1 MWKTIKSI
9 FSLLL
14 SYGMLMMGNSM
25 ISILLGLRS
34 RMEGFSTEITG
45 FIMSGF
51 FVGMLFGAVFSVRLV
66 SGVGHIRAFA
76 AFASIM
82 SVAVLAHILYLDPIV
97 WFVLRI
103 ISGFCMAGM
112 VMVVESW
119 VNERS
124 TNKMRG
130 QILSLYMIT
139 NYLCAGLGQ
148 LMMLVGNPAQFQL
161 FIIAS
166 IVYSLALVPIL
177 LTRASAPKPSSPKR
191 MNIQELFSISPVGV
205 FGMICAGM
213 ANSSLIS
220 MGAVFAK
227 EVGLS
232 VAEISAFMA
241 TAILSGMVLQYPIG
255 RFSDKFDRR
264 LVLVIASLGTGLAA
278 LVVIWATG
286 QTLVL
291 LIISVAI
298 YGGISYTIYPLCSSQ
313 VNDLADPDLL
323 VQVAAGL
330 LIAYGIGASIGPVVA
345 AQSMAIFG
353 PAGFFLF
360 LICINSILIVFT
372 IIRILQ
378 RRGGGGSKTPFMPLG
393 GFGLSSKQLYT
404 AAINSAQRVTEDS
417 SKLTKGGDN

>member
-1 MWKTIKSI
+1 
-9 FSLLL
+9 
-14 SYGMLMMGNSM
+14 MLMMGNSM

-34 RMEGFSTEITG
+34 RMEGFSTEVTG

-51 FVGMLFGAVFSVRLV
+51 FIGMLIGAFLAVRVV

-82 SVAVLAHILYLDPIV
+82 SVAVLAHILYLEPII
-97 WFVLRI
+97 WFLLRI
-103 ISGFCMAGM
+103 VAGFCMAGM

-124 TNKMRG
+124 INKMRG

-148 LMMLVGNPAQFQL
+148 LMMLMGNPAQFQL
-161 FIIAS
+161 FIVAS
-166 IVYSLALVPIL
+166 MIYSFALVPIL
-177 LTRASAPKPSSPKR
+177 LTRASAPKPSSPQR

-220 MGAVFAK
+220 MGAVFAR

-232 VAEISAFMA
+232 VAEISTFMA
-241 TAILSGMVLQYPIG
+241 TAVLAGMVLQFPIG

-264 LVLVIASLGTGLAA
+264 MVLVIASLATGLAA
-278 LVVIWATG
+278 VLVIWATS
-286 QTLVL
+286 QTMVI
-291 LIISVAI
+291 LIIAI
-298 YGGISYTIYPLCSSQ
+298 AVYGGFSYTIYPLCASQ
-313 VNDLADPDLL
+313 VNDLADSRLL

-330 LIAYGIGASIGPVVA
+330 LIAYGIGASLGPVVS

-353 PAGFFLF
+353 PIGFFSF
-360 LICINSILIVFT
+360 LICINGVLIFFT

-378 RRGGGGSKTPFMPLG
+378 RRGGGETKAPFMPLG

-404 AAINSAQRVTEDS
+404 AAIKSAERATRSS
-417 SKLTKGGDN
+417 SKPIAGSDN

>member
-1 MWKTIKSI
+1 
-9 FSLLL
+9 
-14 SYGMLMMGNSM
+14 MLMMGNSM

-34 RMEGFSTEITG
+34 KLEGFSTEVIG

-51 FVGMLFGAVFSVRLV
+51 FIGMLIGALFSVRVV

-82 SVAVLAHILYLDPIV
+82 SVSVLAHVLYLDPIV
-97 WFVLRI
+97 WFFLRI
-103 ISGFCMAGM
+103 VTGFCMAGM
-112 VMVVESW
+112 VLVVESW

-124 TNKMRG
+124 INRMRG

-148 LMMLVGNPAQFQL
+148 LTMLIGNPAQFQL

-166 IVYSLALVPIL
+166 MIYSLALVPIL
-177 LTRASAPKPSSPKR
+177 LTRANAPKPTSPQR
-191 MNIQELFSISPVGV
+191 MSIQNLFSISPVGV

-227 EVGLS
+227 ETGLS
-232 VAEISAFMA
+232 VAAISSFMA
-241 TAILSGMVLQYPIG
+241 TAILAGMVLQYPIG
-255 RFSDKFDRR
+255 RISDKFDRR
-264 LVLVIASLGTGLAA
+264 LILVIASLASSIAA
-278 LVVIWATG
+278 ITVIWATS
-286 QTLVL
+286 QSILT
-291 LIISVAI
+291 LIIAIAI
-298 YGGISYTIYPLCSSQ
+298 YGGFSYTIYPLSASQ
-313 VNDLADPDLL
+313 VNDLADPSLL

-330 LIAYGIGASIGPVVA
+330 LIAYGFGASIGPILA
-345 AQSMAIFG
+345 AFSMAEYG
-353 PAGFFLF
+353 PNGFFLF
-360 LICINSILIVFT
+360 LIFINSVLIIFT

-378 RRGGGGSKTPFMPLG
+378 RRSGVETKTPFMPLG

-404 AAINSAQRVTEDS
+404 AAIRSAKRVPKNSNSTIN
-417 SKLTKGGDN
+417 KDNN

>member
-34 RMEGFSTEITG
+34 RMEGFSTEVTG

-51 FVGMLFGAVFSVRLV
+51 FIGMLVGALFAVRVV

-82 SVAVLAHILYLDPIV
+82 SVAVLAHVLYLDPII
-97 WFVLRI
+97 WFLLRI
-103 ISGFCMAGM
+103 IAGFCMAGM

-124 TNKMRG
+124 INKMRG

-148 LMMLVGNPAQFQL
+148 LMMLMGNPAQFQL
-161 FIIAS
+161 FIVAS
-166 IVYSLALVPIL
+166 MIYSFALVPIL
-177 LTRASAPKPSSPKR
+177 LTRASAPKPSSPQR
-191 MNIQELFSISPVGV
+191 MNIQDLFSISPVGV

-220 MGAVFAK
+220 MGAVFAR

-241 TAILSGMVLQYPIG
+241 TAVLAGMVLQFPIG

-264 LVLVIASLGTGLAA
+264 MVLVIASLATSLAA
-278 LVVIWATG
+278 GLVIWATS
-286 QTLVL
+286 QTMVI
-291 LIISVAI
+291 LIIAI
-298 YGGISYTIYPLCSSQ
+298 AVYGGFSYTIYPLCASQ
-313 VNDLADPDLL
+313 VNDLADPSLL

-330 LIAYGIGASIGPVVA
+330 LIAYGVGASIGPVVA
-345 AQSMAIFG
+345 AQAMAILG
-353 PAGFFLF
+353 PTGFFLF
-360 LICINSILIVFT
+360 LICINSVLILFT

-378 RRGGGGSKTPFMPLG
+378 RRGGGESKAPFMPLG

-404 AAINSAQRVTEDS
+404 AAINSAQRVTKS
-417 SKLTKGGDN
+417 SS

>member
-1 MWKTIKSI
+1 
-9 FSLLL
+9 
-14 SYGMLMMGNSM
+14 MMGNSM

-34 RMEGFSTEITG
+34 KLEGFSTEVIG

-51 FVGMLFGAVFSVRLV
+51 FIGMLVGALFAVRLV

-82 SVAVLAHILYLDPIV
+82 SVAVLAHVLYLDPIV
-97 WFVLRI
+97 WFFLRI
-103 ISGFCMAGM
+103 VTGFCMAGM

-124 TNKMRG
+124 INRMRG

-148 LMMLVGNPAQFQL
+148 LTMLIGNPAQFQL
-161 FIIAS
+161 FIFAS
-166 IVYSLALVPIL
+166 MIYSLALVPIL
-177 LTRASAPKPSSPKR
+177 LTRASAPKPTSPQR
-191 MNIQELFSISPVGV
+191 MNIQDLFSISPVGV

-227 EVGLS
+227 EAGLS
-232 VAEISAFMA
+232 VAAISTFMA
-241 TAILSGMVLQYPIG
+241 TAILAGMVLQYPIG

-264 LVLVIASLGTGLAA
+264 LVLVIAALASCFA
-278 LVVIWATG
+278 AIAVIWATS
-286 QTLVL
+286 QTLL
-291 LIISVAI
+291 ILIIAIAI
-298 YGGISYTIYPLCSSQ
+298 YGGFSYTIYPLSTSQ
-313 VNDLADPDLL
+313 VNDLADPNLL

-330 LIAYGIGASIGPVVA
+330 LIAYGVGASIGPILTA
-345 AQSMAIFG
+345 YSMTIYG
-353 PAGFFLF
+353 PSGFFLF
-360 LICINSILIVFT
+360 IIFIYSVLIIFT
-372 IIRILQ
+372 IIRIFQ
-378 RRGGGGSKTPFMPLG
+378 RRGGDESKTIFMPMG

-404 AAINSAQRVTEDS
+404 AAIKSAKRVSKNS
-417 SKLTKGGDN
+417 KGDIDKVDN